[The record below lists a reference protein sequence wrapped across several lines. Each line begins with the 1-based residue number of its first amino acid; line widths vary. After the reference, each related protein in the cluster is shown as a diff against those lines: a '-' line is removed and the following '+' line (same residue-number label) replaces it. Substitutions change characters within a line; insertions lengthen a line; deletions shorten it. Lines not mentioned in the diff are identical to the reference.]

1 MTGPRNPYFYDLLGV
16 LRIRRQ
22 SCRPTAHLYT
32 GQVVPMTEQF
42 PSAAHTDDTITR
54 HLCMAADVEQYSRLD
69 TPGQEAVQAD
79 LVCVLEEAAMLS
91 GLDRSHWQRQPQGDQ
106 EFAVL
111 PLETPELVVL
121 GGFVRNLAVKL
132 GERNANTG
140 ESERMRLR
148 LAIDFGVAR
157 AAALGYSGPAPVS
170 VARYLNAPQLKR
182 VLAGV
187 ESTDLALIVSDRVYQ
202 DVVRLRG
209 EAQSL
214 DPLRYLRVHVSQ
226 KEFSGYGW
234 IHVPEHT
241 PKELEPLVKE
251 SSSEPGARVAAPAPT
266 HVVKRNKNGVF
277 HFGSGDAA
285 RRINKKH

>member
-1 MTGPRNPYFYDLLGV
+1 
-16 LRIRRQ
+16 
-22 SCRPTAHLYT
+22 
-32 GQVVPMTEQF
+32 MTEQF
-42 PSAAHTDDTITR
+42 SSPVHSDDIITR
-54 HLCMAADVEQYSRLD
+54 HLCMAADVEKYSRLD

-79 LVCVLEEAAMLS
+79 LVRVLEEAAVLS
-91 GLDRSHWQRQPQGDQ
+91 GLDRTNWQRQPQGDQ

-111 PLETPELVVL
+111 PLETPEPMVL
-121 GGFVRNLAVKL
+121 GGFVRNLAVRL
-132 GERNANTG
+132 GERNANTA

-157 AAALGYSGPAPVS
+157 TAALGYSGPAPVS

-182 VLAGV
+182 VLEGMV
-187 ESTDLALIVSDRVYQ
+187 STDLALIVSDHVYQ

-209 EAQSL
+209 EGQSL
-214 DPLRYLRVHVSQ
+214 DPRRYLRVHVCQ

-241 PKELEPLVKE
+241 PEELEPLVE
-251 SSSEPGARVAAPAPT
+251 EPAAEPEAPVAAPTPT
-266 HVVKRNKNGVF
+266 HVVKRNKGGVF

-285 RRINKKH
+285 RRINKKY

>member
-1 MTGPRNPYFYDLLGV
+1 
-16 LRIRRQ
+16 
-22 SCRPTAHLYT
+22 
-32 GQVVPMTEQF
+32 MTEQF
-42 PSAAHTDDTITR
+42 SAPARTDDIITR

-69 TPGQEAVQAD
+69 TPAQEAVQAD
-79 LVCVLEEAAMLS
+79 LVRVLEEAAVLS
-91 GLDRSHWQRQPQGDQ
+91 GLDRALWQRQQQGDQ

-111 PLETPELVVL
+111 PLGTSESQVL
-121 GGFVRNLAVKL
+121 GGFVRNLAIRL
-132 GERNANTG
+132 AERNANTV

-148 LAIDFGVAR
+148 MAVDFGVAR
-157 AAALGYSGPAPVS
+157 TAALGHSGPTPVS
-170 VARYLNAPQLKR
+170 VARYLDAPQLKH

-209 EAQSL
+209 EGQSL
-214 DPLRYLRVHVSQ
+214 DPQRYLRVHVSR

-241 PKELEPLVKE
+241 PAELEPLTE
-251 SSSEPGARVAAPAPT
+251 EPAAEATAAEAAPAALTPT
-266 HVVKRNKNGVF
+266 HVVKRNKGGVF

-285 RRINKKH
+285 RRIDKKN